1 MNKIKICLNN
11 YIYYTLRE
19 KSATVSDLRL
29 WKHTELSIEEDQ
41 VVLEKA
47 LREIDKKYLNYT
59 AVKLNANILNL
70 TEEQQSA
77 KLYDVEL
84 SDLEVLIVEIQKKNE
99 WVFQPNTAE
108 DEEQESEFKDP
119 LENMKISSTSLS
131 EIQSLDLN

>member
-41 VVLEKA
+41 DVLEKA

-59 AVKLNANILNL
+59 AVKLDANILNL
-70 TEEQQSA
+70 TEE
-77 KLYDVEL
+77 
-84 SDLEVLIVEIQKKNE
+84 
-99 WVFQPNTAE
+99 
-108 DEEQESEFKDP
+108 
-119 LENMKISSTSLS
+119 
-131 EIQSLDLN
+131 

>member
-59 AVKLNANILNL
+59 TVKLDANILNL
-70 TEEQQSA
+70 TEE
-77 KLYDVEL
+77 
-84 SDLEVLIVEIQKKNE
+84 
-99 WVFQPNTAE
+99 
-108 DEEQESEFKDP
+108 
-119 LENMKISSTSLS
+119 
-131 EIQSLDLN
+131 

>member
-29 WKHTELSIEEDQ
+29 WKHTQLSIEDDQ
-41 VVLEKA
+41 TGLEKS

-59 AVKLNANILNL
+59 AVKLDAIILNL
-70 TEEQQSA
+70 SALQQST
-77 KLYDVEL
+77 KLFDVDL
-84 SDLEVLIVEIQKKNE
+84 SDLEVVLVEIQKKGE

-108 DEEQESEFKDP
+108 DEEQENEFKDP
-119 LENMKISSTSLS
+119 LESTKNISSTSLS
-131 EIQSLDLN
+131 EI

>member
-1 MNKIKICLNN
+1 MDKIKICLNN

-59 AVKLNANILNL
+59 AVKLDANILNL
-70 TEEQQSA
+70 TEE
-77 KLYDVEL
+77 
-84 SDLEVLIVEIQKKNE
+84 
-99 WVFQPNTAE
+99 
-108 DEEQESEFKDP
+108 
-119 LENMKISSTSLS
+119 
-131 EIQSLDLN
+131 